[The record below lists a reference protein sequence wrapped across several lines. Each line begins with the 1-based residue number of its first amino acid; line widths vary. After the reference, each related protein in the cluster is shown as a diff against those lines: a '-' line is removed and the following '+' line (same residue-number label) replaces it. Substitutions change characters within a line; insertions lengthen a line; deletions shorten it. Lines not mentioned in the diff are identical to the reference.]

1 MNEFAVVALVL
12 GTLVVLLAPAIV
24 LSTDLADRFKNMW
37 GRTQR
42 H

>member
-24 LSTDLADRFKNMW
+24 LSSDLQERFKNMR
-37 GRTQR
+37 GRAQR